1 MSRMVEWVLTAK
13 IKRVAAI
20 PILAAV
26 MLALPGALAQT
37 TPQVGDA
44 CQLTKTVQAC
54 VSLARTSS
62 TKPAAG
68 LLCPPGQHH
77 G

>member
-1 MSRMVEWVLTAK
+1 MF
-13 IKRVAAI
+13 KRVLKTKMERRMAI
-20 PILAAV
+20 PILVVV
-26 MLALPGALAQT
+26 MLALPGAQAQT

-44 CQLTKTVQAC
+44 CQLTQTVQAC